1 MTTQEESVKLAAAID
16 HTLLKP
22 DATYEAILTLC
33 EEAREHS
40 FAAVCVLP
48 LHVERARRALDG
60 CAVQVCTVVGFP
72 LGATHTESKIAET
85 RRALVDG
92 ATEIDMVVPI
102 TSVKSADW
110 SAVHAD
116 IRGVTDTVHHGG
128 GIVKVIIET
137 CLLTNDEKIR
147 LCELVTRCRCDF
159 IKTSTGF
166 STGGAT
172 VDDVTLLR
180 THVGPNVRVKASGGI
195 RSREVALNMMAVGA
209 DRLGT
214 SSGVVIVTA

>member
-1 MTTQEESVKLAAAID
+1 MTTLDESAKLAAAID
-16 HTLLKP
+16 HTILKP
-22 DATYEAILTLC
+22 DATYESILTLC
-33 EEAREHS
+33 EEARQYS

-48 LHVERARRALDG
+48 LHVERARRALEG
-60 CAVQVCTVVGFP
+60 CAVPVCTVVGFP

-85 RRALVDG
+85 QRALSDG

-102 TSVKSADW
+102 TSVKTGDW

-116 IRGVTDTVHHGG
+116 IRGVTDMVHHGG

-137 CLLTNDEKIR
+137 CLLTYDEKVH
-147 LCELVTRCRCDF
+147 LCELVTRCGSDF

-172 VDDVTLLR
+172 VEDVTLLR
-180 THVGPNVRVKASGGI
+180 TNVGPNVRVKASGGI
-195 RSREVALNMMAVGA
+195 RSRTVALEMIAAGA

-214 SSGVVIVTA
+214 SSGVAIVTG